1 MIPDLKQITTRKG
14 DRMAIVQLE
23 DLSGSCE
30 AIVFPKTYVR
40 LSEFLLTDTRLLV
53 WGTIDKKS
61 DNCHH
66 ALIMANLLDFSKKM
80 IINFIY
86 LLLSS
91 FIFFWFYINI
101 KKNGL
106 KWIIKGLFQIG
117 ILVLFIGGFFKIFF
131 T

>member
-1 MIPDLKQITTRKG
+1 
-14 DRMAIVQLE
+14 
-23 DLSGSCE
+23 
-30 AIVFPKTYVR
+30 
-40 LSEFLLTDTRLLV
+40 
-53 WGTIDKKS
+53 
-61 DNCHH
+61 
-66 ALIMANLLDFSKKM
+66 M

-91 FIFFWFYINI
+91 FLFFWFYINI

-131 T
+131 NLPPKLYIKIIFLITYTWCTLGINVNFMMPLISLIDQKIVKK